1 MHISS
6 TSVVATLVLLS
17 PLTAAANVRRGELEP
32 RDNVAACKAILI
44 ALKASQFCS
53 SFVPIKDVTSTET
66 KTGTTGYTKVTVTA
80 ACTNPYKKE
89 KRAPSTTP
97 AAPSTTPAA
106 PSTTPR
112 ISTTSSTTS
121 RSYTTTTASKCTL
134 KGVQP
139 QVASFGCSVITEA
152 CTAFV
157 KPKTVKVSISSFISY
172 DKSVV
177 DSPSVKYLT
186 SHHADDLRSGLHIC
200 SWDNSHGYKHGHAHM

>member
-1 MHISS
+1 M
-6 TSVVATLVLLS
+6 LVSLASIIANLAFLS
-17 PLTAAANVRRGELEP
+17 PLTAAANVGRAELEA

-66 KTGTTGYTKVTVTA
+66 KTGPTGYTKITVTA

-97 AAPSTTPAA
+97 AAPSTTT
-106 PSTTPR
+106 PSTTPGVT
-112 ISTTSSTTS
+112 TTSSTTS
-121 RSYTTTTASKCTL
+121 RVYTTTTASKCTI

-139 QVASFGCSVITEA
+139 QVASFGCSVIKEA

-157 KPKTVKVSISSFISY
+157 KPKTIKASTSPLIHYVYSTI
-172 DKSVV
+172 
-177 DSPSVKYLT
+177 DSPLVQYLKHHFADHLHLGLHLCSRDD
-186 SHHADDLRSGLHIC
+186 SHRYKDGHADV
-200 SWDNSHGYKHGHAHM
+200 